1 MQILENIRLAPYT
14 TLQVGGSARYFAE
27 PADEDGIVEA
37 VRWARGRSLP
47 VFVLGGGSNLLV
59 GDAGFNGL
67 VLHMTLGGIDVS
79 DGLSKGG
86 PSDQSGV
93 PGEPSVGLLGLKR
106 IYSVGAGVDWD
117 RFVAR
122 AVDDNCAGIECLS
135 GIPGSVGGTPVQNV
149 GAYGQDVS
157 ETIVRVRGIDATT
170 LEAVEFDRAACG
182 FAYRR
187 SRFNA
192 SGNSTSEPGK
202 SEQGRYILTRVDY
215 ALQPGGAPKIAYAEL
230 QRRFSTYSES
240 TGSEADQPAPTLAQL
255 RRAVLDVRRAKGM
268 VLDSNDADS
277 RSAGSFFKNP
287 VVGRAEYERISAE
300 SAKAVP
306 HFEAGEGQVKLLAA
320 WLIEQAGIGK
330 GFALGPAAISS
341 KHTLALVNRGGATAA
356 DIVRLKELVQ
366 QRVRERFGVELQQEP
381 VMLGF

>member
-14 TLQVGGSARYFAE
+14 TLQVGGCARYFAE
-27 PADEDGIVEA
+27 PADEDEIVEA

-79 DGLSKGG
+79 ERGG
-86 PSDQSGV
+86 
-93 PGEPSVGLLGLKR
+93 KR
-106 IYSVGAGVDWD
+106 LYSVGAGIDWD
-117 RFVAR
+117 SFVLR
-122 AVDDNCAGIECLS
+122 AVDDICAGIECLS

-157 ETIVRVRGIDATT
+157 ETIVRVRGIDAIT

-182 FAYRR
+182 FAYRK
-187 SRFNA
+187 SRFN
-192 SGNSTSEPGK
+192 TC
-202 SEQGRYILTRVDY
+202 EQGRYILTRVDY

-230 QRRFSTYSES
+230 QRRFSTEYGANQSV
-240 TGSEADQPAPTLAQL
+240 PTLAQL
-255 RRAVLDVRRAKGM
+255 RRAVLEVRHAKGM
-268 VLDSNDADS
+268 VLDAQDADS

-287 VVGRAEYERISAE
+287 VVDRAEYERIAAE
-300 SAKAVP
+300 SATAVP
-306 HFEAGEGQVKLLAA
+306 HFEAGDGQVKLLAA

-356 DIVRLKELVQ
+356 DILRLKELVQ
-366 QRVRERFGVELQQEP
+366 RRVRERFRVELQQEP
-381 VMLGF
+381 VMLGFEADR